1 MICPVCENPM
11 VVLELHQIEI
21 DHCLHCGG
29 IWLDAGE
36 LELLLDTDEDRAR
49 LREILIEDD
58 SVKEKKYGCPICNK
72 KMSKVFV
79 GEEKKILIDKCERNH
94 GLWLD
99 KGELEEVIELST
111 KNKEGKIIHLLK
123 QMFESSAGGRL
134 ASGSKLSSK
143 NNGGSK

>member
-11 VVLELHQIEI
+11 VVLELDQIEI

-36 LELLLDTDEDRAR
+36 LELLLDTDEDRER
-49 LREILIEDD
+49 LKSFLIEDD
-58 SVKEKKYGCPICNK
+58 SVKEKKYPCPICNK
-72 KMSKVFV
+72 KMTKVFV
-79 GEEKKILIDKCERNH
+79 GEEKKILIDKCIKNH

-99 KGELEEVIELST
+99 KGELEDVIELSSQ
-111 KNKEGKIIHLLK
+111 NREGKIIHLLK
-123 QMFESSAGGRL
+123 QMFESN
-134 ASGSKLSSK
+134 LSSK

>member
-11 VVLELHQIEI
+11 VVLELDQIEI

-36 LELLLDTDEDRAR
+36 LELLLDTDEDRER
-49 LREILIEDD
+49 LKSFLIEDD
-58 SVKEKKYGCPICNK
+58 SVKEKKYPCPICNK
-72 KMSKVFV
+72 KMTKVFV
-79 GEEKKILIDKCERNH
+79 GEEKKILIDKCKKNH

-99 KGELEEVIELST
+99 KGELEDVIELSSQ
-111 KNKEGKIIHLLK
+111 NREGKIIHLLK
-123 QMFESSAGGRL
+123 QMFESN
-134 ASGSKLSSK
+134 LSSK

>member
-1 MICPVCENPM
+1 MNCPECKEPLI
-11 VVLELHQIEI
+11 VLELDRIEI
-21 DHCLHCGG
+21 DHCLSCGG

-36 LELLLDTDEDRAR
+36 LELLLETEEDRAR
-49 LREILIEDD
+49 LKNFLIEAD
-58 SVKEKKYGCPICNK
+58 SVKEKKYSCPICNK

-79 GEEKKILIDKCERNH
+79 GEEKKILIDKCKKNH

-99 KGELEEVIELST
+99 KGELESVIELSSR
-111 KNKEGKIIHLLK
+111 NRDSKIINLLK

-134 ASGSKLSSK
+134 ASGSKLSYN

>member
-11 VVLELHQIEI
+11 VVLELDQIEI

-49 LREILIEDD
+49 LREILIGDE
-58 SVKEKKYGCPICNK
+58 SIKEKMYPCPICNK
-72 KMSKVFV
+72 KMQKVFV
-79 GEEKKILIDKCERNH
+79 GEEKKILIDKCKKNH

-99 KGELEEVIELST
+99 KGELEDVIELSSQ
-111 KNKEGKIIHLLK
+111 NREGKIIHLLK
-123 QMFESSAGGRL
+123 QMFES
-134 ASGSKLSSK
+134 KLSSK

>member
-11 VVLELHQIEI
+11 VVLELDQIEI

-36 LELLLDTDEDRAR
+36 LELLLDTDEDRTR
-49 LREILIEDD
+49 LREILNEDN

-72 KMSKVFV
+72 KMQKVYV
-79 GEEKKILIDKCERNH
+79 GEEKKILIDKCKRNH

-99 KGELEEVIELST
+99 KGELEDVIKLSSE
-111 KNKEGKIIHLLK
+111 NREGKIIQLLT
-123 QMFESSAGGRL
+123 QMFK
-134 ASGSKLSSK
+134 SKLSAN

>member
-11 VVLELHQIEI
+11 VVLELDQIEI

-36 LELLLDTDEDRAR
+36 LELLLETDEDRER
-49 LREILIEDD
+49 LRNLLIEDD
-58 SVKEKKYGCPICNK
+58 SVKEKKYPCPICNK
-72 KMSKVFV
+72 KMQKVFV
-79 GEEKKILIDKCERNH
+79 GEEKKILIDKCKKNH

-99 KGELEEVIELST
+99 KGELEDVIELSSQ
-111 KNKEGKIIHLLK
+111 NREGKIIHLLK
-123 QMFESSAGGRL
+123 QMFES
-134 ASGSKLSSK
+134 KVSSN